1 MKEYVF
7 KRILAMLPVVLIV
20 AVITFSL
27 IHIVPGDPA
36 IILGGETA
44 TVEDLEKIRKS
55 LGLDKPLVQQFLIWS
70 GNVLQGDLGV
80 SPGSRFEVSLLIK
93 QRIEP
98 TLSIGVY
105 ALVVKMLVAIPLG
118 VLAAWKANTWIDRS
132 SMIIAVLSFSI
143 PVFWLEYNMIF
154 LFAVNLGW
162 MPAIGYEP
170 ISGGIAS
177 WFKSITMPSI
187 AVGLVAAGLT
197 SRVTRSTMLEI
208 LNDDYIRTARAKGLA
223 ERVVLIRHALRNAA
237 VPILTIIGLGL
248 ATMIGG
254 LIVTEQV
261 FAIPG
266 MGRLVVDSIS
276 KRDYPVIQGIFLI
289 IALFAVA
296 VNLIIDL
303 AYVYFDPRIR
313 Y

>member
-1 MKEYVF
+1 
-7 KRILAMLPVVLIV
+7 MLPVVLIV

-27 IHIVPGDPA
+27 IHIVPGDA
-36 IILGGETA
+36 AVILGGETA
-44 TVEDLEKIRKS
+44 TAEDLEKIRKS

-70 GNVLQGDLGV
+70 GNVLRGDLGV
-80 SPGSRFEVSLLIK
+80 SPGSRFKVSLLIK

-118 VLAAWKANTWIDRS
+118 VLAAWKANTWIDRT
-132 SMIIAVLSFSI
+132 SMILAVLSFSI

-208 LNDDYIRTARAKGLA
+208 LNDDYVRTARAKGLA
-223 ERVVLIRHALRNAA
+223 ERVVLLRHALRNAA

-248 ATMIGG
+248 ASMIGG

-276 KRDYPVIQGIFLI
+276 KRDYPIIQGIFLI

-303 AYVYFDPRIR
+303 TYVYFDPRIR

>member
-1 MKEYVF
+1 
-7 KRILAMLPVVLIV
+7 MLPVVLIV

-132 SMIIAVLSFSI
+132 SMILAVLSFSI

>member
-1 MKEYVF
+1 
-7 KRILAMLPVVLIV
+7 
-20 AVITFSL
+20 
-27 IHIVPGDPA
+27 
-36 IILGGETA
+36 
-44 TVEDLEKIRKS
+44 
-55 LGLDKPLVQQFLIWS
+55 
-70 GNVLQGDLGV
+70 
-80 SPGSRFEVSLLIK
+80 
-93 QRIEP
+93 
-98 TLSIGVY
+98 
-105 ALVVKMLVAIPLG
+105 
-118 VLAAWKANTWIDRS
+118 
-132 SMIIAVLSFSI
+132 
-143 PVFWLEYNMIF
+143 MIF

>member
-143 PVFWLEYNMIF
+143 PVL
-154 LFAVNLGW
+154 LA
-162 MPAIGYEP
+162 
-170 ISGGIAS
+170 
-177 WFKSITMPSI
+177 
-187 AVGLVAAGLT
+187 
-197 SRVTRSTMLEI
+197 RV
-208 LNDDYIRTARAKGLA
+208 
-223 ERVVLIRHALRNAA
+223 
-237 VPILTIIGLGL
+237 
-248 ATMIGG
+248 
-254 LIVTEQV
+254 
-261 FAIPG
+261 
-266 MGRLVVDSIS
+266 
-276 KRDYPVIQGIFLI
+276 
-289 IALFAVA
+289 
-296 VNLIIDL
+296 
-303 AYVYFDPRIR
+303 
-313 Y
+313 

>member
-1 MKEYVF
+1 
-7 KRILAMLPVVLIV
+7 MLPVVLIV

-27 IHIVPGDPA
+27 IHIVPGDA
-36 IILGGETA
+36 AVILGGETA
-44 TVEDLEKIRKS
+44 TAEDLEKIRKS

-70 GNVLQGDLGV
+70 GNVLRGDLGV
-80 SPGSRFEVSLLIK
+80 SPGSRFKVSLLIK

-118 VLAAWKANTWIDRS
+118 VLAAWKANTWIDRT
-132 SMIIAVLSFSI
+132 SMILAVLSFSI

-208 LNDDYIRTARAKGLA
+208 LNDDYVRTARAKGLA
-223 ERVVLIRHALRNAA
+223 ERVVLLRHALRNAA

-248 ATMIGG
+248 ASMIGG

-276 KRDYPVIQGIFLI
+276 KRDYPMIQGIFLI

>member
-70 GNVLQGDLGV
+70 GNVLRGDLGV

-132 SMIIAVLSFSI
+132 SMILAVLSFSI

-208 LNDDYIRTARAKGLA
+208 LNDDYVRTARAKGLA
-223 ERVVLIRHALRNAA
+223 ERVVLVRHALRNAA

>member
-132 SMIIAVLSFSI
+132 SMILAVLSFSI